1 MVTRRGAAVTSPRG
15 RFAAPAACATP
26 TRKHSCQGEERE
38 AHNHPPG
45 RRWASLPVAVPLM
58 EIEAGYLGGY
68 PDHPK
73 PVEYG
78 LLAATNEG
86 LRFSEVKMV
95 NMMERGVPMFTIP
108 WDQIRSALYDPAAK
122 VNRSAHGKTVAVT
135 VAGGL
140 ALGAATAATHHK
152 RVSSR
157 NCPLDVTLTD
167 GAVAHFAAWWFLA
180 MGGAPPYSSSS
191 GSSAMVIVVVTAP
204 FFLAVFFDST
214 CASKCTTSPSF
225 PSAAAIDT
233 RPPSLIFSTR
243 SRL

>member
-1 MVTRRGAAVTSPRG
+1 
-15 RFAAPAACATP
+15 
-26 TRKHSCQGEERE
+26 
-38 AHNHPPG
+38 
-45 RRWASLPVAVPLM
+45 M

-68 PDHPK
+68 PGHPK

-78 LLAATNEG
+78 LLSATGEG

-95 NMMERGVPMFTIP
+95 NMMERGVPLFTIP

-140 ALGAATAATHHK
+140 ALGAATAAAHHK

-167 GAVAHFAAWWFLA
+167 GVVAHFAA
-180 MGGAPPYSSSS
+180 SS
-191 GSSAMVIVVVTAP
+191 GELQQLASEVAGIRGSAPIG
-204 FFLAVFFDST
+204 S
-214 CASKCTTSPSF
+214 ASVPAQ
-225 PSAAAIDT
+225 AAAAMPADE
-233 RPPSLIFSTR
+233 
-243 SRL
+243 RLRRLAALHADGLVSDAEFAAKRGELLGDL